1 MDLAVARGAAY
12 YGYVRRGQG
21 VRIRGGTARAYYVA
35 VESSMP
41 AIPGMAPPIQALCVA
56 PFGMEEGT
64 EADLQTQEFGLV
76 VGEPV
81 HLRFFG
87 SSVRRQDTLGTML
100 DFWQPDELQELGEIQ
115 ATLPA
120 EGRRMG
126 EVVQVK
132 LRAIATE
139 TGTLTLTAL
148 ATQSDERWKVEFDV
162 RGTGSSQT

>member
-1 MDLAVARGAAY
+1 MLTGADLDLAVARGAAY

-41 AIPGMAPPIQALCVA
+41 AIPGMEPPVQALCVA

-64 EADLQTQEFGLV
+64 EADLQMQEFGLI
-76 VGEPV
+76 VGAPV

-87 SSVRRQDTLGTML
+87 SSVRRQDQIGTLL
-100 DFWQPDELQELGEIQ
+100 EFWQPDELQELGEIQ

-120 EGRRMG
+120 EGRQAG

-139 TGTLTLTAL
+139 RLLYVGG
-148 ATQSDERWKVEFDV
+148 K
-162 RGTGSSQT
+162 